1 MSTPSSALSLSAHMS
16 RRIAKLADEA
26 GRTPQEMLKL
36 VLRDGVEYCEY
47 VVRSVNE
54 GLTDLDAGRAV
65 SHEQLTARLA
75 KRRVARRAKKAA

>member
-1 MSTPSSALSLSAHMS
+1 MSVPSSALSLSAHMS

-54 GLTDLDAGRAV
+54 GLSELDTGRTV
-65 SHEQLTARLA
+65 SPEQLTDRLA
-75 KRRVARRAKKAA
+75 KHRATRRAKKAA